1 MNTFSIAKYNLAVN
15 YSKALSVTQ
24 IPWGFNVCITLIL
37 YELLIYIRKGRIRPA
52 PSAWSW
58 CSK

>member
-1 MNTFSIAKYNLAVN
+1 MNTFSIAKYNLAIN

-24 IPWGFNVCITLIL
+24 IPQGFYVSITLIF

-52 PSAWSW
+52 SSARSW
-58 CSK
+58 CGK